1 MDQQV
6 RLPVR
11 QLVEFVLRGGSI
23 DNRFGGADRALEGSR
38 IHRRLQKQEGEGY
51 RAEVKFVYTCSCGGT
66 EFTIEGR
73 ADGLFSDENGVPF
86 VDEIKT
92 TAAPLEII
100 TPDYN
105 RLHWAQA
112 ECYAYFYAVQNGLP
126 EVGVRLTYF
135 QIETEEV
142 KRFSRRMSLT
152 ELEEFFFDLLRR
164 YKIWADFQQDW
175 ALLRSSSIQPLAF
188 PFPSYRKGQREMAA
202 AVYRTVQH
210 SHRLFC
216 QAPTGI
222 GKTVSAL
229 FPAVKAMGNGFTEKI
244 FYLTAK
250 TITRQAAE
258 AAFAQMRKQPLRL
271 KTVTLTAKDKICF
284 LEKRSCNPVDCPYA
298 NGHFDR
304 VNGVLLDMLQKEDN
318 FSRDVIERFAK
329 AGNVCPFELSLDL
342 SLWCDCIICD
352 YNYLF
357 DPTASLKRFFGEAG
371 GNYAFLIDEA
381 HNLPDR
387 AREMYSARISKSAIR
402 SLKNSLG
409 KDGDKRLKSSLT
421 KADTAM
427 RELRKECGEA
437 KAVCRAEPPEAL
449 SQLFTA
455 LISRLEEWLES
466 HLEAPQ
472 HAEALELYFALLD
485 FQKKSELYDDHYVT
499 LLYPSGYDLTVSL
512 YCRDPSALVDQA
524 LRKGRS
530 AVLFSATFSPMGYY
544 QAVLGSE
551 ENCLGCRLPS
561 PFPQENLGL
570 FINDRI
576 STRYQDRETT
586 YDAVAENLYAL
597 VAAKKGNYMLF
608 FPSYSYCR
616 QVYERFC
623 ALCGE
628 EIRPVIQQSG
638 MTEEEREQFLM
649 QFEEERPQSLAA
661 FCVLGGIF
669 SEGIDLK
676 GSRLIGAA
684 IVGVGLPQIGPE
696 PDAVRDYYQEKNGMG
711 FDFAYRFPGM
721 NKVLQAA
728 GRVIRDME
736 DRGAVLL
743 IDQRF
748 TQPAYQNLFPA
759 HWSHWRR
766 VRTSEELS
774 AVLIQFWNNIAK
786 NLHI

>member
-1 MDQQV
+1 MKEKEAEREMNRTDAGEDTGMKDPEGKRKIQGVEEQPEELAAACLGYFRERPILG
-6 RLPVR
+6 RL
-11 QLVEFVLRGGSI
+11 
-23 DNRFGGADRALEGSR
+23 LEGFWEKYLSYGKFAGTVTVR
-38 IHRRLQKQEGEGY
+38 I
-51 RAEVKFVYTCSCGGT
+51 
-66 EFTIEGR
+66 
-73 ADGLFSDENGVPF
+73 
-86 VDEIKT
+86 
-92 TAAPLEII
+92 
-100 TPDYN
+100 
-105 RLHWAQA
+105 
-112 ECYAYFYAVQNGLP
+112 
-126 EVGVRLTYF
+126 
-135 QIETEEV
+135 
-142 KRFSRRMSLT
+142 LT
-152 ELEEFFFDLLRR
+152 ESERMDLEGFLQRNYHGKKTASVSARR
-164 YKIWADFQQDW
+164 FEE
-175 ALLRSSSIQPLAF
+175 ALAGSRFA
-188 PFPSYRKGQREMAA
+188 
-202 AVYRTVQH
+202 
-210 SHRLFC
+210 
-216 QAPTGI
+216 GI
-222 GKTVSAL
+222 G
-229 FPAVKAMGNGFTEKI
+229 
-244 FYLTAK
+244 
-250 TITRQAAE
+250 
-258 AAFAQMRKQPLRL
+258 
-271 KTVTLTAKDKICF
+271 
-284 LEKRSCNPVDCPYA
+284 
-298 NGHFDR
+298 
-304 VNGVLLDMLQKEDN
+304 
-318 FSRDVIERFAK
+318 
-329 AGNVCPFELSLDL
+329 
-342 SLWCDCIICD
+342 
-352 YNYLF
+352 
-357 DPTASLKRFFGEAG
+357 
-371 GNYAFLIDEA
+371 
-381 HNLPDR
+381 
-387 AREMYSARISKSAIR
+387 
-402 SLKNSLG
+402 G
-409 KDGDKRLKSSLT
+409 K
-421 KADTAM
+421 
-427 RELRKECGEA
+427 
-437 KAVCRAEPPEAL
+437 
-449 SQLFTA
+449 
-455 LISRLEEWLES
+455 
-466 HLEAPQ
+466 
-472 HAEALELYFALLD
+472 EALELYFALLD